1 MPVYTVADR
10 EAKELFPG
18 ALARTFWGEKV
29 LLNYLDLAPG
39 AVVPRHSHP
48 HEQAGIVIEGEL
60 EFVIGDETH
69 IVKAGDIFVIPGDVE
84 HSVTVGDQQTRV
96 LDIFSPVREEYKW

>member
-1 MPVYTVADR
+1 MPVYTIADR
-10 EAKELFPG
+10 ESKELFPG
-18 ALARTFWGEKV
+18 ATGRTFWGDQV

-39 AVVPRHSHP
+39 CVVPLHSHP

-60 EFVIGDETH
+60 VFVIGDETH
-69 IVKAGDIFVIPGDVE
+69 TVRAGDIFVIPGDVE
-84 HSVTVGDQQTRV
+84 HSVTVGDQPAKV